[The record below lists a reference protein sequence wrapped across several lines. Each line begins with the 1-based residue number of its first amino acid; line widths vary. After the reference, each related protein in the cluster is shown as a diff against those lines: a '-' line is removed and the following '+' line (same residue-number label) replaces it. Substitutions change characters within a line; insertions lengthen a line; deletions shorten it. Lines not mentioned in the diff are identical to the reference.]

1 MIDRE
6 KDVIGAN
13 TWTFARTDCEG
24 VTTVSTFEAE
34 TWPYALQQ
42 FVNFLKGAGFGVDDE
57 SVAINGD
64 KHLPDVAGL
73 DYESG
78 WYGEMF
84 YPESGDVTDDSMS
97 AKNDW
102 IPWCGGACPVD
113 DLALVRVKYKNGNVY
128 YTPDNANGYDWDHGD
143 GDSAII
149 AYQVV
154 QGDE

>member
-57 SVAINGD
+57 SIAINGD
-64 KHLPDVAGL
+64 KHLPAVAGL

-78 WYGEMF
+78 WFGEMF
-84 YPESGDVTDDSMS
+84 YPDNKDATITLTST
-97 AKNDW
+97 K
-102 IPWCGGACPVD
+102 D
-113 DLALVRVKYKNGNVY
+113 DLVGRYCRA
-128 YTPDNANGYDWDHGD
+128 
-143 GDSAII
+143 I
-149 AYQVV
+149 AYKEYK
-154 QGDE
+154 GNK